1 MSTHPGHFHRDIS
14 DLRGL
19 GLWVRDLRLCEI
31 RGLLCGMLMY
41 GADGK
46 IQRYNPSL
54 PPDRRAAGLNPM
66 DSARPAWENL
76 TPGRASEGGADME
89 TFAVTV
95 FPVAKPDE
103 WQAWVASIAS
113 GDRADA
119 HRQMMRRLGIKRE
132 HIRHQASPGGDVMVL
147 VWEGVEQD
155 RAPELLAD
163 LVQNPQSEHERYIA
177 NHVIPDLHGADPTAG
192 PPPTVQNVATIET

>member
-1 MSTHPGHFHRDIS
+1 
-14 DLRGL
+14 
-19 GLWVRDLRLCEI
+19 
-31 RGLLCGMLMY
+31 
-41 GADGK
+41 
-46 IQRYNPSL
+46 
-54 PPDRRAAGLNPM
+54 
-66 DSARPAWENL
+66 
-76 TPGRASEGGADME
+76 ME

-103 WQAWVASIAS
+103 WRAWVDSIAS

-132 HIRHQASPGGDVMVL
+132 HIRHQASPAGDVMVL

-177 NHVIPDLHGADPTAG
+177 THVIPDLHGADPTAG
-192 PPPTVQNVATIET
+192 PPPTVQKVATIENLKPLAGPPSQAPRADARGAMLGATRPNDFAVPGLT

>member
-1 MSTHPGHFHRDIS
+1 
-14 DLRGL
+14 
-19 GLWVRDLRLCEI
+19 
-31 RGLLCGMLMY
+31 
-41 GADGK
+41 
-46 IQRYNPSL
+46 
-54 PPDRRAAGLNPM
+54 
-66 DSARPAWENL
+66 
-76 TPGRASEGGADME
+76 ME

-103 WQAWVASIAS
+103 WRAWVDSIAS

-132 HIRHQASPGGDVMVL
+132 HIRHQASPAGDVMVL

-177 NHVIPDLHGADPTAG
+177 THVIPDLHGADPRAG
-192 PPPTVQNVATIET
+192 PPPTVQQVATIET

>member
-1 MSTHPGHFHRDIS
+1 MNRGSMSVARTLPVGPTRWTAQGQRGRIS
-14 DLRGL
+14 PLVVL
-19 GLWVRDLRLCEI
+19 
-31 RGLLCGMLMY
+31 
-41 GADGK
+41 
-46 IQRYNPSL
+46 Q
-54 PPDRRAAGLNPM
+54 
-66 DSARPAWENL
+66 
-76 TPGRASEGGADME
+76 GGADME

-103 WQAWVASIAS
+103 WRAWVDSIAS
-113 GDRADA
+113 GERADA

-132 HIRHQASPGGDVMVL
+132 HIRHQASPAGDVMVL

-177 NHVIPDLHGADPTAG
+177 THVIPELHGADPAAG
-192 PPPTVQNVATIET
+192 PPPMVQNVATIET